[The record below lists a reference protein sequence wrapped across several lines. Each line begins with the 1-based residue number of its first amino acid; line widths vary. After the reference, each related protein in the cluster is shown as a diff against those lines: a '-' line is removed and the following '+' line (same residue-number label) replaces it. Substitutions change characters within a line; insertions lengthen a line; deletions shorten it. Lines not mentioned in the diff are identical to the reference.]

1 MKRAICFLSEVQTK
15 DIDEIVKEMKEYCKM
30 RGIEYVDNIVIKNN
44 ELDLLR
50 DRSETF
56 INDLHS
62 RGIDTILTN
71 NDLPIYALSERQD
84 NLFESLKSKG
94 MEWLD
99 IRHNAPVEI
108 YAKILAAVIEDFL
121 EKAFIPVLI
130 IHELENFK
138 KEKNFRK
145 IRTFMNEILNESD
158 YYTLSLSNE
167 DSNLQSYIIENVI
180 EHMPRYIIVGI
191 DHVSTDICDVL
202 DQLEASCE
210 YYKIIYLDEID
221 MMLREF
227 KNVAE
232 VNSLLNR

>member
-84 NLFESLKSKG
+84 SLFESLKS
-94 MEWLD
+94 
-99 IRHNAPVEI
+99 
-108 YAKILAAVIEDFL
+108 IEYFL